1 MKYNNQFEYKAYGDY
16 ALFSDPVTRVGW
28 KPTLLYIIDEVKIL
42 NPIRTV
48 SKGIRPIKYNGGND
62 LSMYTYLHDVAYAVR
77 GRFIWNKN
85 HPELAQ
91 DRNKDK
97 HFQILKRMIARGG
110 RRDIFL
116 GTRECQAY
124 VEPCRFDEE
133 KSFYSDG
140 ELSFGLMYH
149 SLIYADEAI
158 CDEDKGKLTVCFHSP
173 VMKNGVIR
181 LTPPEKCSVKRHI
194 KPAKIKVF
202 DSEHLMSADVL
213 YEEVKQLELVE

>member
-1 MKYNNQFEYKAYGDY
+1 MEMAK
-16 ALFSDPVTRVGW
+16 
-28 KPTLLYIIDEVKIL
+28 YIISIFKHYLPIVWSWGFENAVAIKDGLQFRVNGFKHQGKVKVL
-42 NPIRTV
+42 
-48 SKGIRPIKYNGGND
+48 YNGGND

-77 GRFIWNKN
+77 GRFIWNEN

-91 DRNKDK
+91 DRNEDK

>member
-1 MKYNNQFEYKAYGDY
+1 
-16 ALFSDPVTRVGW
+16 
-28 KPTLLYIIDEVKIL
+28 
-42 NPIRTV
+42 
-48 SKGIRPIKYNGGND
+48 
-62 LSMYTYLHDVAYAVR
+62 MYTYLHDVAYAVR
-77 GRFIWNKN
+77 GRFIWNEN

-91 DRNKDK
+91 DRNEDK

-158 CDEDKGKLTVCFHSP
+158 RDEDKGKLTVCFHTP
-173 VMKNGVIR
+173 VMKNGVIH
-181 LTPPEKCSVKRHI
+181 LTPPEDCTVKRHI

-202 DSEHLMSADVL
+202 DSGHLTPADVL
-213 YEEVKQLELVE
+213 YEEVKQLELDE